1 MKPPELVGQG
11 GVPGFDSAYLPQPA
25 GDEAGQTREV
35 QPVKHFGRAI
45 LVGLTVT
52 AGFVILFGIVGA
64 IIGLGASFIGDLLQW
79 LGLVIG
85 IGLALVG
92 AWMVGGGKLYF
103 FRHRLDW
110 WHRFADDCDV
120 EVRPFNPIS
129 ARQAKVL
136 LPHDALGRLFFGCC
150 DRLER
155 RFPRLA
161 TRLWSYPLIILKKRQ
176 PSSADRARSHGERR
190 S

>member
-1 MKPPELVGQG
+1 MIRATKPGKPIVVIYSNPHSPLN
-11 GVPGFDSAYLPQPA
+11 
-25 GDEAGQTREV
+25 
-35 QPVKHFGRAI
+35 I
-45 LVGLTVT
+45 LE
-52 AGFVILFGIVGA
+52 
-64 IIGLGASFIGDLLQW
+64 DLLRK
-79 LGLVIG
+79 LGLDK
-85 IGLALVG
+85 L
-92 AWMVGGGKLYF
+92 VGGGKLYF

-110 WHRFADDCDV
+110 WRRFADDCDV

-136 LPHDALGRLFFGCC
+136 LPHDAMGRLFFGCC